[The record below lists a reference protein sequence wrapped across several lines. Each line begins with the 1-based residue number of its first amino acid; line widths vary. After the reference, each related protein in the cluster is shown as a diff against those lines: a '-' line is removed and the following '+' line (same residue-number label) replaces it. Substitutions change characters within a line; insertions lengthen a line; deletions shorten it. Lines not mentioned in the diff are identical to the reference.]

1 MTFLLGTQN
10 IFTYLIEQGICQ
22 SEDRRESQISSK
34 ICKNFNLLV
43 SLSNNRHLLL
53 KQEPHDLHGKTS
65 GELFREW
72 QIHEWLREFPE
83 LSHLRPIVSEAIR
96 FDRDSSIII
105 FNYLNHYGDLGDFY
119 AEEQIFPTE
128 IASSI
133 GISLATIHR
142 TTYDRQDYQKFL
154 AQNCQ
159 DLDRQPNF
167 LNGLAKIEPE
177 KFATVSTD
185 GFKFFE
191 LYQRYPNLEQALVKL
206 NNSFQPCCLTHNDLK
221 LNNILLHNNWT
232 QIAER
237 LPSINQAKNGR
248 SNDNLLVRIID
259 WEKWSWGDP
268 ACDLGTLIGSYLSI
282 WLNSLVINQNIDI
295 ATALSIAQIPL
306 ETLQPSIFALTSSYL
321 ANFPA
326 ILSHHPNFLRR
337 VVQFVGLAL
346 IERIRSKI
354 YYHEPFGN
362 TGICMLEVAK
372 TLLCNPAESIPIVF
386 GVSESEL
393 INRVVIA

>member
-10 IFTYLIEQGICQ
+10 VCTYLI
-22 SEDRRESQISSK
+22 DRGLCDRSDRELMRIEPK

-43 SLSNNRHLLL
+43 TLSDRRQLLL
-53 KQEPHDLHGKTS
+53 KQEPHDLEGKTS
-65 GELFREW
+65 GDLLNEW
-72 QIHEWLREFPE
+72 HIHEWLREFPE
-83 LSHLRPIVSEAIR
+83 LSHIRPIVSEAIG

-105 FNYLNHYGDLGDFY
+105 FNYLNHYSDLSDFY
-119 AEEQIFPTE
+119 KAEQEFSAA

-133 GISLATIHR
+133 GISLATIHSI
-142 TTYDRQDYQKFL
+142 TLDRQNYREFL
-154 AQNCQ
+154 AQN
-159 DLDRQPNF
+159 RQNITKHSNF
-167 LNGLAKIEPE
+167 LSGLARITPE

-191 LYQRYPNLEQALVKL
+191 LYQRYENLELAIDEL

-221 LNNILLHNNWT
+221 LNNILLHNNWV

-237 LPSINQAKNGR
+237 FSLTNQSKNGR
-248 SNDNLLVRIID
+248 SNDRLLVRIID

-268 ACDLGTLIGSYLSI
+268 AFDLGTLISSYLAI

-295 ATALSIAQIPL
+295 AAALSIAQTPL
-306 ETLQPSIFALTSSYL
+306 ETLQPSIAALTRSYL
-321 ANFPA
+321 AEFPA
-326 ILSHHPNFLRR
+326 ILNCHPNFLLR
-337 VVQFVGLAL
+337 VVQFTGLAL
-346 IERIRSKI
+346 IERIRAKI

-372 TLLCNPAESIPIVF
+372 TLLCDPTGAMPIVF

-393 INRVVIA
+393 TNRVVMA